1 MARVSEAITNMRKA
15 QNKREMEKRDLAD
28 VVEQEKL
35 IELKGKGRWHKDSGE
50 CYLLTS
56 TTMPTQAEDLIN

>member
-1 MARVSEAITNMRKA
+1 MSKVSEAITNMRKA

-35 IELKGKGRWHKDSGE
+35 IELKGESDDRNTASG
-50 CYLLTS
+50 TAS
-56 TTMPTQAEDLIN
+56 

>member
-1 MARVSEAITNMRKA
+1 MRKA

-35 IELKGKGRWHKDSGE
+35 IELKGESDDRNTVSGAA
-50 CYLLTS
+50 S
-56 TTMPTQAEDLIN
+56 